1 MIFTSRFTLQVSKT
15 CPSNNG
21 DMTMDKL
28 MNNIKEFLND
38 EEGLTVIEYVIG
50 AAMLVLGLTT
60 IFSGV
65 GAALANKLIAI
76 IGLIT
81 STGTPGV

>member
-1 MIFTSRFTLQVSKT
+1 
-15 CPSNNG
+15 
-21 DMTMDKL
+21 MDKL

-65 GAALANKLIAI
+65 GTALANKLIAI

>member
-1 MIFTSRFTLQVSKT
+1 
-15 CPSNNG
+15 
-21 DMTMDKL
+21 MDKFL
-28 MNNIKEFLND
+28 KNCKEFLND

-65 GAALANKLIAI
+65 GSALAAKLIAI
-76 IGLIT
+76 VDVIT
-81 STGTPGV
+81 ETGTPAVGDGNG

>member
-1 MIFTSRFTLQVSKT
+1 
-15 CPSNNG
+15 
-21 DMTMDKL
+21 MDKL
-28 MNNIKEFLND
+28 MNNIKEFLSD

-81 STGTPGV
+81 STGTPGVS

>member
-1 MIFTSRFTLQVSKT
+1 
-15 CPSNNG
+15 
-21 DMTMDKL
+21 MDKFL
-28 MNNIKEFLND
+28 NNCKEFMKD

-65 GAALANKLIAI
+65 GAALATKLTNI

-81 STGTPGV
+81 ETGTPGV

>member
-1 MIFTSRFTLQVSKT
+1 
-15 CPSNNG
+15 
-21 DMTMDKL
+21 MDKL
-28 MNNIKEFLND
+28 MNNIKDFLND

-65 GAALANKLIAI
+65 GAALAGKLTNI
-76 IGLIT
+76 INLIT
-81 STGTPGV
+81 SSGTPGVS

>member
-1 MIFTSRFTLQVSKT
+1 
-15 CPSNNG
+15 
-21 DMTMDKL
+21 MDKFL
-28 MNNIKEFLND
+28 NNFKEFMKD

-60 IFSGV
+60 IFTGV
-65 GAALANKLIAI
+65 GAALAAKLTNI

-81 STGTPGV
+81 ETGTPGV